1 MRNIIFIGASG
12 FVGTRLID
20 ICKNEFDITNLDKQQ
35 SPFFPDLTTIGDIR
49 NSDSIKNMYGKETV
63 VLLAA
68 EHRDDVSPVS
78 LYYEVNVQ
86 GTRNVLKAMDK
97 ANVKNIIFTSSVAIY
112 GLNKQNP
119 DEHPADP
126 FNHYGKVMAGRRN
139 T

>member
-1 MRNIIFIGASG
+1 LALQDSF
-12 FVGTRLID
+12 GTRLID

-78 LYYEVNVQ
+78 LYYEVNVL
-86 GTRNVLKAMDK
+86 GTRNVFCGITRFDQTESFFPEVFLYG
-97 ANVKNIIFTSSVAIY
+97 IFS
-112 GLNKQNP
+112 
-119 DEHPADP
+119 
-126 FNHYGKVMAGRRN
+126 FR
-139 T
+139 